1 MTSYAT
7 KWSARISAL
16 ILALCLSL
24 PALAMS
30 LDEAKNAL
38 ESAKSQ
44 GLVGETPTGYL
55 EAVGS
60 DSRAREIAEA
70 INNARRDAYAKIAK
84 KNGIAVSKVEAV
96 AGQKA
101 VDKTPSG
108 QYIQVNGRWVKK

>member
-7 KWSARISAL
+7 KWCARISAFV
-16 ILALCLSL
+16 LALCLSL

-38 ESAKSQ
+38 DSAKSQ

-55 EAVGS
+55 GVVGS
-60 DSRAREIAEA
+60 DTRAQEIADA
-70 INNARRDAYAKIAK
+70 INDARRDAYAKIAE
-84 KNGIAVSKVEAV
+84 KNRIAVTQVEAV

-101 VDKTPSG
+101 IEKTPSG
-108 QYIQVNGRWVKK
+108 QYIQVNGRWIKK

>member
-1 MTSYAT
+1 MTLFT
-7 KWSARISAL
+7 RFSAL
-16 ILALCLSL
+16 ILAFCLAL

-55 EAVGS
+55 AAVSS
-60 DSRAREIAEA
+60 DPEAREIVKA
-70 INNARRDAYAKIAK
+70 INDARREAYKKIAEK
-84 KNGIAVSKVEAV
+84 HGIAVTKVETV

-101 VDKTPSG
+101 VDKTPPG
-108 QYIQVNGRWVKK
+108 QYILVGDSWVRK